1 MADNNIPLWAP
12 EVAASLL
19 QGVLKKDPFTF
30 FHCCRVGRAARKMG
44 ELLHLP
50 PYDLAVLEF
59 SGLFHDIGKVGVPES
74 ILLKPDRLTKDEFN
88 IMKNHAEMS
97 VQMLR
102 PLTKFEFFRH
112 MVPGVRYHHERFD
125 GVGYPIGMKG
135 EQIPLFARVVMVVDA
150 VDAMLNTRPYRQAL
164 SWDYVKKELVEHQGS
179 QFDPNLAKLY
189 LQHTGL
195 MEDQDQAAREE
206 IVIASVLKAA

>member
-1 MADNNIPLWAP
+1 MSRQGIPEWSP
-12 EVAASLL
+12 EVAASIL
-19 QGVLKKDPFTF
+19 QAVLKKDPFTF

-44 ELLHLP
+44 ELMNLT

-74 ILLKPDRLTKDEFN
+74 ILLKPDRLSGDEFS

-102 PLTKFEFFRH
+102 PLSKFDFFRH
-112 MVPGVRYHHERFD
+112 IIPGVRFHHERFD
-125 GVGYPIGMKG
+125 GVGYPIGLKG
-135 EQIPLFARVVMVVDA
+135 EQIPLFARIVMIVDS

-164 SWDYVKKELVEHQGS
+164 TLDYVKKELVDYQGT
-179 QFDPNLAKLY
+179 QFDPVLAQLF
-189 LQHTGL
+189 LANTGI
-195 MEDQDQAAREE
+195 MEDQDHATPEE
-206 IVIASVLKAA
+206 IVIAKILKAA